1 MVDKMLGMICLT
13 IIISDFCPDTF
24 AYKTYSRSFTDN
36 VSALTIRAVSI
47 HVSNPIIRTSV
58 VIPGFKYAFNSSIK
72 KNDGIDISTSTTRIK
87 KLSNFPP
94 KYPLIVPTAVPIVI
108 ETTIARKPTASETR
122 PPYNALVK

>member
-1 MVDKMLGMICLT
+1 MLPQEESGSLIPKPRKLSDDSIKIDVAIVNVAAIIMVDKMLGMICLT

-72 KNDGIDISTSTTRIK
+72 RMMELT
-87 KLSNFPP
+87 
-94 KYPLIVPTAVPIVI
+94 
-108 ETTIARKPTASETR
+108 
-122 PPYNALVK
+122 